1 MPHRTEAQVLRQ
13 LTTGLGKSR
22 EMCLPQ
28 PSRWNWEGRAPC
40 AFLLSLS
47 ADQEPSSQRLR
58 PPKEGS
64 MGLLKFQRALA
75 FSPGNLLHQEWPLET
90 RTHFTEVPAMSNG
103 HSTHSSLGT
112 EL

>member
-1 MPHRTEAQVLRQ
+1 MLHQTEPQVLRQ

-28 PSRWNWEGRAPC
+28 PSRKGRAPC
-40 AFLLSLS
+40 TFLLSLS
-47 ADQEPSSQRLR
+47 ADQEPSSQRLTPQR
-58 PPKEGS
+58 RQHGVSEVSKGTGLFPKKS
-64 MGLLKFQRALA
+64 AA
-75 FSPGNLLHQEWPLET
+75 PLET

-103 HSTHSSLGT
+103 HSAHSSLGT